1 MIRPTVPDD
10 TNALLTLA
18 NAAIDFEPK
27 ELEELSK
34 ILTDYFSDDNKNSH
48 FWLTDEDDGVVAA
61 AYCAPERMTNGTW
74 NLLFLAVRPDRQG
87 QGRGTAMVRYV
98 EQILKERGGRLLLI
112 ETLASFK
119 DTRKFY
125 CKCGYEEE
133 ARIRD
138 FYEAGYDKIVYR
150 KVLGD
155 GG

>member
-1 MIRPTVPDD
+1 MIRPTVPND
-10 TNALLTLA
+10 TNALLALA
-18 NAAIDFEPK
+18 NAAIGFEPN

-34 ILTDYFSDDNKNSH
+34 MLTDYFNSENESGD
-48 FWLTDEDDGVVAA
+48 FWLTDDDNGVVAA
-61 AYCAPERMTNGTW
+61 AYCAPEKMTNGTW

-87 QGRGTAMVRYV
+87 QGCGTAMIRYV
-98 EQILKERGGRLLLI
+98 EQILRERGGRLLLI
-112 ETLASFK
+112 ETLASFER
-119 DTRKFY
+119 TREFY